1 MKSISSRVALVL
13 AGGIVPIV
21 LTVLAV
27 GQPEYCGPVGVCRPH
42 IEAPTSPSTGTPT
55 LAPPQS
61 LVVVQVETDKPDL
74 KIGWAEN

>member
-13 AGGIVPIV
+13 AGAIVPTV
-21 LTVLAV
+21 LVVLAV
-27 GQPEYCGPVGVCRPH
+27 GQPDYCGPVDACRLH
-42 IEAPTSPSTGTPT
+42 TEATTSASACTPT

-61 LVVVQVETDKPDL
+61 VVVVQVEADKPDL